1 MSSAPLRVLHCPENV
16 GGHPSQLAAA
26 ERAIGLA
33 SRCVTFTPHPFGY
46 PADEVLW
53 PTPPASWRK
62 LTDRF
67 RLARRAL
74 TDFDVVH
81 FNFGQ
86 TIMPTRPLPGA
97 RRGVGVAAGIAAA
110 LEMRDAE
117 ALRRAGK
124 VVVVTFQGDDAR
136 QGDECRRLFD
146 ITAATE
152 VESGYYSPETDR
164 EKRRRIGL
172 FARVAHRMYA
182 LNPDLLNVLPPGAR
196 FMPYASVDIADWKPM
211 PFDTTASRPVI
222 VHAPSHRA
230 VKGTKY
236 IVEAVERLRRDGVD
250 VDFRLVEGKSRE
262 DARRDYEQAHL
273 LVDQL
278 LIGWYGG
285 LAVEC
290 MALGKPVVAYL
301 RESDLGFIPPD
312 MRAALP
318 VIRATPS
325 TVYEVLRQ
333 QLAGG
338 LEGLR
343 RAGEASRRY
352 VERFHDAV
360 AVARLHAAD
369 YESLLRGSLRAEAV

>member
-1 MSSAPLRVLHCPENV
+1 MNAERPLRVLHCPENV

-33 SRCVTFTPHPFGY
+33 SRCVTFSPHPFGY

-53 PTPPASWRK
+53 PTPTRGMRK
-62 LTDRF
+62 LTDRM
-67 RLARRAL
+67 RLTWRAL
-74 TDFDVVH
+74 TQFDVVH
-81 FNFGQ
+81 YNFGQ
-86 TIMPTRPLPGA
+86 TIMPARPLF
-97 RRGVGVAAGIAAA
+97 
-110 LEMRDAE
+110 EMRDAM

-136 QGDECRRLFD
+136 QGDACRRLFE
-146 ITAATE
+146 ITAANE
-152 VESGYYSPETDR
+152 VDADYYTPETDR
-164 EKRRRIGL
+164 DKRRRIER

-182 LNPDLLNVLPPGAR
+182 LNPDLLNVLPAGAR
-196 FMPYASVDIADWKPM
+196 FMPYASVDIADWSVASY
-211 PFDTTASRPVI
+211 DTAATRPVV

-236 IVEAVERLRRDGVD
+236 IVDAIERLRRDGID

-290 MALGKPVVAYL
+290 MALGKPVIAYL
-301 RESDLGFIPPD
+301 RESDLHFVPDD

-318 VIRATPS
+318 VIRATPG
-325 TVYEVLRQ
+325 TVYDVLKA
-333 QLAGG
+333 QLSGG
-338 LEGLR
+338 LEALR
-343 RAGEASRRY
+343 RAGEASRRF

-369 YESLLRGSLRAEAV
+369 YESLARGSRATVA